1 MLIVFYAEVDSEEM
15 IASDSLE
22 LVDLRNNP
30 LTPSCHTWIKNLKP
44 QLSYNV
50 LLSER
55 ELEDWEDLKI

>member
-1 MLIVFYAEVDSEEM
+1 M

-30 LTPSCHTWIKNLKP
+30 LTPSCRTWIKNLKP

-55 ELEDWEDLKI
+55 EVEDWEDLKI